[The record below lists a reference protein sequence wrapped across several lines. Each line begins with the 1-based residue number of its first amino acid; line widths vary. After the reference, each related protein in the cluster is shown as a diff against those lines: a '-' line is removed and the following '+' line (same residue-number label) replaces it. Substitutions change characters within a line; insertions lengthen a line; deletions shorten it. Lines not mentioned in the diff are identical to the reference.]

1 MNDFLIQ
8 QRTGKSAYPVDNG
21 GGKKKIGGG
30 FSDYVRQ
37 AVKSV
42 NDMEVKADR
51 SVEQM
56 TKGETGVHETM
67 IALQK
72 ADISLRLLLQ
82 VRNKALEA
90 YREIM
95 RMAF

>member
-1 MNDFLIQ
+1 MNDLLIQ
-8 QRTGKSAYPVDNG
+8 PKTGPTLHQAADKTTD
-21 GGKKKIGGG
+21 KKTGG
-30 FSDYVRQ
+30 FSEYVKQ
-37 AVKSV
+37 AFKNV
-42 NDMEVKADR
+42 NDMEANANHA
-51 SVEQM
+51 VEEM
-56 TKGETGVHETM
+56 TTGQTGIHETM

-95 RMAF
+95 RMPF

>member
-1 MNDFLIQ
+1 MDQLKVQ
-8 QRTGKSAYPVDNG
+8 GALQDRQVVRGDRAARKNG
-21 GGKKKIGGG
+21 TG
-30 FSDYVRQ
+30 FSDYVKKAVNGVNNLEIQ
-37 AVKSV
+37 A
-42 NDMEVKADR
+42 DQ

-56 TKGETGVHETM
+56 VQSKTGIDETM

-90 YREIM
+90 YREVM
-95 RMAF
+95 HMQF